1 MTKKAARVVAHME
14 VNLGNPNAEADALDA
29 LLAGLG
35 VPPADEIIETVG
47 AEEDLLE
54 AAVGELEIESAA
66 PTMVSVTDD
75 DGLEAALDE
84 LSALEVIEPEDAPAE
99 EVEAAPVDEK
109 AAKKAARDAEKAARD
124 AEKAARDAEKA
135 AKKAEREAAKEE
147 KPAPVPRKCYASKVE
162 RVKDKLGASLGE
174 YTVLTLSDA
183 ALTGE
188 ELAVRQQETLDI
200 LKGAGVK
207 VQNRMTLLLEYCA
220 GKQPKLNEVIARA
233 FKMLH
238 KEGFITVGE
247 KGNFHQDLLAKPYSP
262 AAARAMGNNTLAAMR
277 DFAVIQ
283 KDAEGRYVA
292 NPESLILMK
301 VNSMLGLK

>member
-1 MTKKAARVVAHME
+1 MKKTNAARLIAHME
-14 VNLGNPNAEADALDA
+14 VGMGSPNAEADALDA

-35 VPPADEIIETVG
+35 VPPADEIVETVG
-47 AEEDLLE
+47 AEDDMLE

-66 PTMVSVTDD
+66 PTDVLIDD
-75 DGLEAALDE
+75 EAGLEAALDE
-84 LSALEVIEPEDAPAE
+84 LSALEDHHEEVTE
-99 EVEAAPVDEK
+99 EVEEAPVDEK
-109 AAKKAARDAEKAARD
+109 AAKKAAADAEKAAK
-124 AEKAARDAEKA
+124 KAAREVERA
-135 AKKAEREAAKEE
+135 AKKAEREAAKED
-147 KPAPVPRKCYASKVE
+147 KPAPIPRKCYANKVE
-162 RVKDKLGASLGE
+162 RVKDKLGEHLGD

-207 VQNRMTLLLEYCA
+207 VQNRMTQLLEYCA
-220 GKQPKLNEVIARA
+220 GKQSKLNEVIARA

-238 KEGFITVGE
+238 KDGFITVGE
-247 KGNFHQDLLAKPYSP
+247 KGNLHQDLLAKPYSP

-301 VNSMLGLK
+301 VSSMLDLK